1 MRRIH
6 PMPFKKRGSFISVA
20 ESVTDANQLAGLTT
34 DGQGHELELKKPSRH
49 LLNLSDIKIDL
60 Q

>member
-1 MRRIH
+1 
-6 PMPFKKRGSFISVA
+6 MPFKKRGSFISVA